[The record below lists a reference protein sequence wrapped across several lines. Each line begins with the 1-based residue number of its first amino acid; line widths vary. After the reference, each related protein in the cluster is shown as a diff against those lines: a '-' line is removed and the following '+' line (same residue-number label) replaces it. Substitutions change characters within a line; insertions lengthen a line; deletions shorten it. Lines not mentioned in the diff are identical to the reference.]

1 MTAIALVVSDVDG
14 TLVDP
19 DKRLTEASQQVVRKL
34 HERGIGFTFVSS
46 RPPFGLRMLV
56 EPLGLALPFGAFNG
70 CALVAPDLKPIAQH
84 LIPAPVAR
92 QSIEMLTD
100 FGTDVWL
107 FTIDRWLVRNLSGE
121 YVPREK
127 RTVATEPRLVESF
140 DPHLASAAK
149 IVGSSRD
156 FDRLAHC
163 EASMRETLGERA
175 SVARSQPYYL
185 DITAAGFG
193 KGTFVDDI
201 AGRLGIASEAIA
213 VLGDMENDLAM
224 FARAG
229 CAIAMGNASEAVKQ
243 QAKYVTASNREDGFA
258 RAIERYILG
267 ASDGVSTMR
276 HFDAGS

>member
-19 DKRLTEASQQVVRKL
+19 DKRVTEASRRAVRKL

-56 EPLGLALPFGAFNG
+56 EPLGLKLPFGAFNG
-70 CALVAPDLKPIAQH
+70 CALVAPDLKPVAQH
-84 LIPAPVAR
+84 LIPEAAAR
-92 QSIEMLTD
+92 QSVDMLTD
-100 FGTDVWL
+100 SGVDVWL
-107 FTIDRWLVRNLSGE
+107 FTIDSWLVRNLSGD
-121 YVPREK
+121 YVAREK
-127 RTVATEPRLVESF
+127 RTVMTEPRLVESF
-140 DPHLASAAK
+140 DPYLASAGK
-149 IVGSSRD
+149 IVGASGD
-156 FDRLAHC
+156 FDRLAAC
-163 EASMRETLGERA
+163 EASMRKALGERA
-175 SVARSQPYYL
+175 SAVRSQPYYL

-201 AGRLGIASEAIA
+201 AKRLGVAREAIA

-229 CAIAMGNASEAVKQ
+229 SAIAMGNASDAVKQ

-258 RAIERYILG
+258 LAIERYILR
-267 ASDGVSTMR
+267 SSEDVSTMR
-276 HFDAGS
+276 QFDAGS